1 MLVLGNRGRETV
13 SVAFICR
20 TRPPYEAPLLLTNKE
35 IKALISLLDDPEVAP
50 QIQERIQ
57 TLGESI
63 IPFLEESWEETLDP
77 QQQQRL
83 EDLIHHLQFEGLQ
96 QRLRVWR
103 DSGGENLLEGM
114 WLLNSFQYPDADFQS
129 LNRAIEQLRFEVWTL
144 LRPDMLPTEQVQVL
158 NHVLFRTHKFAANT
172 QNFHSP
178 ANSMLHRVLETR
190 RGNPLTLCV
199 IYLLVAQRLKLPVFG
214 VNLPNLFVLT
224 YRPETPLI
232 ESFYIN
238 CYNRG
243 LILTRTDIEH
253 YIAQLN
259 LTSNDIFYEPC
270 SHLDIL
276 RRALRNLQ
284 LSFEK
289 LQEPAKAAEVAQ
301 LLAILTDENQPT
313 TDAPEGEE

>member
-1 MLVLGNRGRETV
+1 M
-13 SVAFICR
+13 
-20 TRPPYEAPLLLTNKE
+20 TNKE
-35 IKALISLLDDPEVAP
+35 IKALISLLDDPEIAP
-50 QIQERIQ
+50 QIQEKIQ

-63 IPFLEESWEETLDP
+63 IPFLEESWEETLDT

-83 EDLIHHLQFEGLQ
+83 EDLIHHLQFDGLQ

-114 WLLNSFQYPDADFQS
+114 WLLNSYQYPDADLQV

-144 LRPDMLPTEQVQVL
+144 LQPDMHPTDQVQAL
-158 NHVLFRTHKFAANT
+158 NHVIFRAHKFAANT

-199 IYLLVAQRLKLPVFG
+199 IYLLVAQRLKLPVYG

-224 YRPETPLI
+224 FRPASPLNDV
-232 ESFYIN
+232 EPFYIN

-243 LILTRTDIEH
+243 LVLTRTDIEH
-253 YIAQLN
+253 YIGQLN
-259 LTSNDIFYEPC
+259 LTPNEIFFEPC
-270 SHLDIL
+270 SHIDIV

-289 LQEPAKAAEVAQ
+289 LQEPAKAAEVGQ
-301 LLAILTDENQPT
+301 LLAILTDSPAA
-313 TDAPEGEE
+313 DSDPDEE

>member
-1 MLVLGNRGRETV
+1 M
-13 SVAFICR
+13 
-20 TRPPYEAPLLLTNKE
+20 TNKE
-35 IKALISLLDDPEVAP
+35 IKALISLLDDPEIAP
-50 QIQERIQ
+50 QIQEKIQ

-63 IPFLEESWEETLDP
+63 IPFLEESWEETLDT

-114 WLLNSFQYPDADFQS
+114 WLLNSYQYPDADFQV

-144 LRPDMLPTEQVQVL
+144 LQPEMHPADQVQTL

-224 YRPETPLI
+224 YRPESPL
-232 ESFYIN
+232 EPFYIN

-243 LILTRTDIEH
+243 LVLSRTDIEH
-253 YIAQLN
+253 YIGQLN
-259 LTSNDIFYEPC
+259 LTPNEMFFEPC
-270 SHLDIL
+270 SHIDIV

-289 LQEPAKAAEVAQ
+289 LQEPSKAAEVAQ
-301 LLAILTDENQPT
+301 LLAILTNESEAADTDGSPETGDE
-313 TDAPEGEE
+313 

>member
-1 MLVLGNRGRETV
+1 M
-13 SVAFICR
+13 
-20 TRPPYEAPLLLTNKE
+20 TNKE

-114 WLLNSFQYPDADFQS
+114 WLLNSYQYPDADLQS
-129 LNRAIEQLRFEVWTL
+129 LNRAIEQLRFEAWTL
-144 LRPDMLPTEQVQVL
+144 LQPAMHPADQVQAL

-199 IYLLVAQRLKLPVFG
+199 IYLLVAQRLGLPVFG

-224 YRPETPLI
+224 YRSENRQVEP
-232 ESFYIN
+232 FYIN

-243 LILTRTDIEH
+243 LILSRTDIEH

-259 LTSNDIFYEPC
+259 LTPNDMFYEPC
-270 SHLDIL
+270 SHIDIV

-289 LQEPAKAAEVAQ
+289 LQEPAKAAEVAI
-301 LLAILTDENQPT
+301 LLNILTDEAGPT
-313 TDAPEGEE
+313 TDGPDEQ

>member
-1 MLVLGNRGRETV
+1 M
-13 SVAFICR
+13 
-20 TRPPYEAPLLLTNKE
+20 TNKE
-35 IKALISLLDDPEVAP
+35 IKALISLLDDPEIAP
-50 QIQERIQ
+50 QIQDRIQ

-63 IPFLEESWEETLDP
+63 IPFLEESWEESLDP

-83 EDLIHHLQFEGLQ
+83 EDLIHNLQFDGLQ

-114 WLLNSFQYPDADFQS
+114 WLLNSYQYPDADLQA

-144 LRPDMLPTEQVQVL
+144 LRPDMHPADQVQAL
-158 NHVLFRTHKFAANT
+158 NYVLFRTHKFAANT

-178 ANSMLHRVLETR
+178 ANSMLHLVLETR

-199 IYLLVAQRLKLPVFG
+199 IYLLVAQRLNLPIYG

-224 YRPETPLI
+224 FQPQDKTFPA
-232 ESFYIN
+232 FYIN

-243 LILTRTDIEH
+243 LILSRTDIEH
-253 YIAQLN
+253 YVAQLN
-259 LTSNDIFYEPC
+259 LSSNDIFFEPC
-270 SHLDIL
+270 SHLDIV
-276 RRALRNLQ
+276 RRALRNLM

-289 LQEPAKAAEVAQ
+289 MQEPAKSAEVGK
-301 LLAILTDENQPT
+301 LLAILTDESGNV
-313 TDAPEGEE
+313 TDSATSAEDDEE

>member
-1 MLVLGNRGRETV
+1 M
-13 SVAFICR
+13 
-20 TRPPYEAPLLLTNKE
+20 TNKE

-50 QIQERIQ
+50 QIQEKIQ
-57 TLGESI
+57 TLGESL
-63 IPFLEESWEETLDP
+63 IPFLEESWEETLDS

-83 EDLIHHLQFEGLQ
+83 EDLIHRLQFEGLQ

-103 DSGGENLLEGM
+103 DSGSENLIEGM
-114 WLLNSFQYPDADFQS
+114 WLLNSYQYPDADLQV

-144 LRPDMLPTEQVQVL
+144 LKPEMHPADQVQAL
-158 NHVLFRTHKFAANT
+158 NYVLFKTHKFAANT

-178 ANSMLHRVLETR
+178 ANSMLQRVLETR

-199 IYLLVAQRLKLPVFG
+199 IYLLVAQRLNLPIYG

-224 YRPETPLI
+224 YRLDDLDVEP
-232 ESFYIN
+232 FYIN

-243 LILTRTDIEH
+243 LVLSRTDIEH
-253 YIAQLN
+253 YVAQLN
-259 LTSNDIFYEPC
+259 LTPNDIFYEPC
-270 SHLDIL
+270 SHIDIV

-289 LQEPAKAAEVAQ
+289 LQEPAKAAEVNK
-301 LLAILTDENQPT
+301 LLAILTEEQQPA
-313 TDAPEGEE
+313 TDASLGEE